1 MFVPKLNAA
10 GTAYIPYPWE
20 TAQETQIAIQR
31 FTSGQVAN
39 AAATATIPAV
49 AGQLAVI
56 TGFEV
61 YAGGATAAALVNATL
76 ANVQAGAQL
85 TYPVSAPAGA
95 ALAAPIVSINFDA
108 PIQASA
114 VNTAITVTL
123 PALGAGNTA
132 AMVIAKGYYTTNF

>member
-61 YAGGATAAALVNATL
+61 YAGGATAGSLVDVTITGILGGTQSYPLAVPTGPTTL
-76 ANVQAGAQL
+76 LWPPLLITFDQ
-85 TYPVSAPAGA
+85 PIPASGNNIA
-95 ALAAPIVSINFDA
+95 I
-108 PIQASA
+108 A
-114 VNTAITVTL
+114 VNL
-123 PALGAGNTA
+123 PALGAGNTKA
-132 AMVIAKGYYTTNF
+132 ICYARGYYA